1 MTHDTLFGEYRCKAN
16 NSMGSISRK
25 VNLVEGAKPG
35 IPKLITQQVHSE
47 NATFMIKVQQQKLN
61 VESDIS
67 NELLITKH
75 I

>member
-16 NSMGSISRK
+16 NSMGGISRI

-47 NATFMIKVQQQKLN
+47 NATFMIKVQLQKLD
-61 VESDIS
+61 V
-67 NELLITKH
+67 
-75 I
+75 

>member
-47 NATFMIKVQQQKLN
+47 NATFMIKVHQQKLN

-67 NELLITKH
+67 N
-75 I
+75 